1 MQVQTWFDPIMT
13 WLDHSSNQMHTCLKI
28 QLEFF
33 FCFVFYVY
41 SNRDITYS
49 RCEVGQDWALNCLC
63 FRANVCNSSPEG
75 PYFLETNIMKQKC
88 QNGSN
93 SSLKDNFYFC
103 ATAFLQ
109 DNFNSF
115 FKLNVSYLN
124 TAKKSRHMKL
134 VIVFPSE
141 IFST

>member
-1 MQVQTWFDPIMT
+1 
-13 WLDHSSNQMHTCLKI
+13 
-28 QLEFF
+28 
-33 FCFVFYVY
+33 
-41 SNRDITYS
+41 
-49 RCEVGQDWALNCLC
+49 
-63 FRANVCNSSPEG
+63 
-75 PYFLETNIMKQKC
+75 MKQKC

-134 VIVFPSE
+134 VNVFPSE
-141 IFST
+141 IFSTYGWDLYRF